1 MKVLVTGAFGNIGW
15 SATEELLR
23 RGHDVRCFD
32 LKTRENLRRA
42 KKIKGEAE
50 SVLGDLRNPED
61 VALAVQDRDVVVHLA
76 FVIPRL
82 SSTGVNSEEEPRW
95 AREVNVG
102 GMRNLLQAMKAQPQP
117 PRMLFSSSFHIYG
130 YTQDQAPPRKIT
142 DLPQPVEH
150 YAHHKVECEGL
161 VRESGLT
168 WSIFRLAAALP
179 IRLIMD
185 PGMFDVALDNRIE
198 FVHTRDVGLAIANAL
213 EIDEAWGKVWH
224 IGGGPACQLTQR
236 ELVERV
242 LGTVGLRML
251 PEEAF
256 PSQPYPTDWLDTVE
270 SQRVLKFQR
279 YNLQDYLR
287 DLRAR
292 LGFRRFFVWLFGP
305 IIRAWLLSKSPLLTM
320 KS

>member
-1 MKVLVTGAFGNIGW
+1 MKVLITGAFGNIGW
-15 SATEELLR
+15 SATEELLS

-32 LKTRENLRRA
+32 LKTKENLKLA

-82 SSTGVNSEEEPRW
+82 SSTGVNSEEEPEW
-95 AREVNVG
+95 AREINVG
-102 GMRNLLQAMKAQPQP
+102 GTQNLIQAIKAQPQP

-130 YTQDQAPPRKIT
+130 YTQDQVPPRKIS
-142 DLPQPVEH
+142 DLPHPVEH
-150 YAHHKVECEGL
+150 YAHHKVECEGM
-161 VRESGLT
+161 VRESGLDWT
-168 WSIFRLAAALP
+168 IFRLAAALP
-179 IRLIMD
+179 LRLIVD
-185 PGMFDVALDNRIE
+185 PGMFDVALNNRIE

-213 EIDEAWGKVWH
+213 EIEDAWGKVWH

-236 ELVERV
+236 QLVEGV
-242 LGTVGLRML
+242 LSAVGLGML

-256 PSQPYPTDWLDTVE
+256 PFEPYPTDWLDTAE

-279 YNLQDYLR
+279 YTLQDYLQ
-287 DLRAR
+287 DLRGR
-292 LGFRRFFVWLFGP
+292 LGFRRTLVWLFNP
-305 IIRAWLLSKSPLLTM
+305 IIRSWLLSKSPLM
-320 KS
+320 AVKG

>member
-1 MKVLVTGAFGNIGW
+1 MKVLITGAFGNIGW
-15 SATEELLR
+15 SATQELLQ

-32 LKTRENLRRA
+32 LKTKDNLKLA
-42 KKIKGEAE
+42 KSIKGEAE

-82 SSTGVNSEEEPRW
+82 SSTGVNSEEEPDW
-95 AREVNVG
+95 AREINVG
-102 GMRNLLQAMKAQPQP
+102 GTQNLIQAILAQPQP

-130 YTQDQAPPRKIT
+130 YTQDQVPPRKIT

-150 YAHHKVECEGL
+150 YAHHKVECEQL
-161 VRESGLT
+161 VQESGLD

-179 IRLIMD
+179 LRLIMD
-185 PGMFDVALDNRIE
+185 PGMFDVSLDNRIE

-213 EIDEAWGKVWH
+213 EIEEAWGKVWH

-236 ELVERV
+236 QLVESV
-242 LGTVGLRML
+242 LGAVGLGML

-256 PSQPYPTDWLDTVE
+256 PSEPYPTDWLDTAE

-279 YNLQDYLR
+279 YTLQDYLR

-292 LGFRRFFVWLFGP
+292 LGFRRLFVWLFGP
-305 IIRAWLLSKSPLLTM
+305 IIRTWLLSKSPLM
-320 KS
+320 AAKG

>member
-1 MKVLVTGAFGNIGW
+1 MKVLVTGAFGNIGT

-32 LKTRENLRRA
+32 LKTKENIVSA
-42 KKIKGEAE
+42 KKIKREAE

-82 SSTGVNSEEEPRW
+82 SATGVSSEEEPQW
-95 AREVNVG
+95 AREINVG
-102 GMRNLLQAMKAQPQP
+102 GTQNLIQAIQTQSQP
-117 PRMLFSSSFHIYG
+117 PKMLFASSFHIYG
-130 YTQDQAPPRKIT
+130 YTQDHAPPRKVT
-142 DLPQPVEH
+142 DIPQPVEH
-150 YAHHKVECEGL
+150 YAHHKVECEKM
-161 VRESGLT
+161 VRESGLD

-179 IRLIMD
+179 LRLIMD

-198 FVHTRDVGLAIANAL
+198 FVHTHDVGLAIANAL
-213 EIDEAWGKVWH
+213 EIEEAWGKIWH
-224 IGGGPACQLTQR
+224 IGGGPACQLTQGQ
-236 ELVERV
+236 LVEGV
-242 LGTVGLRML
+242 LGAVGLRML

-256 PSQPYPTDWLDTVE
+256 PSDPYPTDWLDTTE

-279 YNLQDYLR
+279 YTLHDYLQDLR
-287 DLRAR
+287 VN
-292 LGFRRFFVWLFGP
+292 LGFRRFFVWLFSP
-305 IIRAWLLSKSPLLTM
+305 IIRAWLLSKSPLMAT